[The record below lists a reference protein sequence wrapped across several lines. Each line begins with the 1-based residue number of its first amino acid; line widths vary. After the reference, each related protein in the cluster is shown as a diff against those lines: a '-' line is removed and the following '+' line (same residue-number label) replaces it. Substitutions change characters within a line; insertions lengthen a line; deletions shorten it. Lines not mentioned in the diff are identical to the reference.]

1 MSDSIIASSA
11 LAAKPGNPLLDA
23 PLEEIP
29 DQWREH
35 ARELRRENAK
45 WREMARQQDE
55 SAQQRRLDDALAV
68 ARREHEEKTSALL
81 QAERAAAGK
90 RIVAAEVR
98 SVALALG
105 IQDLD
110 ALKLLDTSRVSVD
123 ADSGEV
129 GGVRELLEQFRQSKP
144 YLFRETAR
152 DTTQTRGAPPAA
164 NGRKFDARHATREE
178 LASDAKARGLRI
190 KQF

>member
-1 MSDSIIASSA
+1 MSDNASSSA
-11 LAAKPGNPLLDA
+11 AAAKSGNPLLDA
-23 PLEEIP
+23 PLEDIP

-35 ARELRRENAK
+35 ARELRRENAR

-55 SAQQRRLDDALAV
+55 SVQQRRLDDAVAA
-68 ARREHEEKTSALL
+68 ARREHESKTAALL
-81 QAERAAAGK
+81 QSERAAAGR

-98 SVALALG
+98 SAALALG

-110 ALKLLDTSRVSVD
+110 ALTLLDTSRIAVD

-129 GGVRELLEQFRQSKP
+129 DGVRELLEQFKEAKP
-144 YLFRETAR
+144 YLFRGAPR
-152 DTTQTRGAPPAA
+152 DTTQTRGVPPVA

-178 LASDAKARGLRI
+178 LALDARARGLNIR
-190 KQF
+190 QF

>member
-1 MSDSIIASSA
+1 MSDSSTASA
-11 LAAKPGNPLLDA
+11 PAARPGNPLLDA
-23 PLEEIP
+23 PLEDIP

-55 SAQQRRLDDALAV
+55 SAQQRRLDEAV
-68 ARREHEEKTSALL
+68 AAARREHEEKTGALL

-98 SVALALG
+98 AMAQAMG
-105 IQDLD
+105 IADLD
-110 ALKLLDTSRVSVD
+110 ALKLLDTSCVAVD

-129 GGVRELLEQFRQSKP
+129 SGVGELLEQFKLAKP
-144 YLFRETAR
+144 YLFREAAR
-152 DTTQTRGAPPAA
+152 DTTQTRGVPLAA
-164 NGRKFDARHATREE
+164 NGRKFDARSATREE
-178 LASDAKARGLRI
+178 LAADARARGLNIR
-190 KQF
+190 QF